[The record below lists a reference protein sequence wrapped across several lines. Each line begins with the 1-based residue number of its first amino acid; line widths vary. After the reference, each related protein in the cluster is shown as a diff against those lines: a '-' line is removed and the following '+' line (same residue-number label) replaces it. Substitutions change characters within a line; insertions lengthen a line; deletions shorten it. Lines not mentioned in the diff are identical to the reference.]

1 MSTKLFDRVYGCLIG
16 GAIGDA
22 LGATVEGWS
31 YQRVREEYGKVENF
45 GAYDNP
51 HARGEPGSITDDTVM
66 CHYLCLSIVENSGR
80 IDPWEYAETLQTYLD
95 TDRVWIPEE
104 IMIQKLAA
112 GMNPWR
118 TGRGTIPT
126 GTATMAIA
134 PIGIINAANPR
145 QAYQDG
151 YNIAS
156 INQDRLDQDAAAT
169 MAAGVAQAFAEDA
182 TVEDV
187 IETMCEFSSDIL
199 FRVIDLALGIA
210 DHSNDIES
218 FLDRF
223 YDELLDWQWPAVKW
237 DREMYYQGQ
246 VFSASSVESLP
257 AAIGILAMC
266 GDDPDS
272 YLVEAASFGRDSD
285 TIGALVGYIVGA
297 LYGAEA
303 LDESWIST
311 CTEANQE
318 FFNDF
323 PDDIDVGFKVMAE
336 RLVDA
341 LDSERSRAEER
352 NQILD
357 SLLET

>member
-126 GTATMAIA
+126 GTAK
-134 PIGIINAANPR
+134 IG
-145 QAYQDG
+145 
-151 YNIAS
+151 
-156 INQDRLDQDAAAT
+156 
-169 MAAGVAQAFAEDA
+169 
-182 TVEDV
+182 
-187 IETMCEFSSDIL
+187 
-199 FRVIDLALGIA
+199 
-210 DHSNDIES
+210 
-218 FLDRF
+218 
-223 YDELLDWQWPAVKW
+223 
-237 DREMYYQGQ
+237 
-246 VFSASSVESLP
+246 
-257 AAIGILAMC
+257 
-266 GDDPDS
+266 
-272 YLVEAASFGRDSD
+272 
-285 TIGALVGYIVGA
+285 
-297 LYGAEA
+297 
-303 LDESWIST
+303 
-311 CTEANQE
+311 
-318 FFNDF
+318 
-323 PDDIDVGFKVMAE
+323 
-336 RLVDA
+336 
-341 LDSERSRAEER
+341 RAHV
-352 NQILD
+352 
-357 SLLET
+357 